1 LSSARRDL
9 NPLTPAKAGV
19 QSNILGQSFWPWIP
33 AFGGTSGG
41 KRIVAH
47 ALAGLALF
55 VSVAAADDYPTRPVT
70 LIVPFPPGGST
81 TMMARNVADKMSAAL
96 GQQIVV
102 DNRGGAGGT
111 LGTRSVAKAAP
122 DGYTILLS
130 YTATM
135 AIAPAMNANAGYDPR
150 KDFAPIGM
158 IGFAPSVLLVH
169 PSLPVHSVAELI
181 RFAKAATSPMQY
193 GSPGV
198 GTVNHLAVEYLAAET
213 GIKLQHV
220 PYKGNG
226 PAMNDLLG
234 GHIPMM
240 FMPIPVVLGSIKA
253 GTLRALAI
261 TSAQRTSLLP
271 DLPTLAESGV
281 PGFDVAQRYG
291 LAAPA
296 GTPRPII
303 ARLNKEL
310 NAALASEDVR
320 NRLATEGA
328 EALPGTPEAYAA
340 DIGIEEKKWGGLV
353 KKLGLKIE

>member
-1 LSSARRDL
+1 
-9 NPLTPAKAGV
+9 
-19 QSNILGQSFWPWIP
+19 
-33 AFGGTSGG
+33 
-41 KRIVAH
+41 
-47 ALAGLALF
+47 
-55 VSVAAADDYPTRPVT
+55 
-70 LIVPFPPGGST
+70 
-81 TMMARNVADKMSAAL
+81 MSAAL

-150 KDFAPIGM
+150 KDLAPIGM
-158 IGFAPSVLLVH
+158 IGFAPSVLVVH
-169 PSLPVHSVAELI
+169 PSLPVHSIAELVS
-181 RFAKAATSPMQY
+181 RAKAATSPMQY

-198 GTVNHLAVEYLAAET
+198 GTVNHLAFEYLAAET

-226 PAMNDLLG
+226 PAISDLLG
-234 GHIPMM
+234 GHIQMM
-240 FMPIPVVLGSIKA
+240 FLPIPVALGNIKA

-261 TSAQRTSLLP
+261 SSAKRTSLLP
-271 DLPTLAESGV
+271 DLPTVAESGV
-281 PGFDVAQRYG
+281 PGFEVALRYG

-296 GTPRPII
+296 GTPPAII

-310 NAALASEDVR
+310 NAALAAEDVKT
-320 NRLATEGA
+320 RLATEGA

-340 DIGIEEKKWGGLV
+340 DIAAEETKYGGLV
-353 KKLGLKIE
+353 KKLSLKVE